1 MKIKIAALIVW
12 ECGSLLPL
20 FTTIA
25 FASGL
30 LRLGNS
36 WFATLRR
43 NPHKISR
50 TPSSIEISVCGNPL
64 ILNFSPTP

>member
-1 MKIKIAALIVW
+1 MKIKIAARVVW
-12 ECGSLLPL
+12 ECGSLLPP

-30 LRLGNS
+30 LRVGNLWS
-36 WFATLRR
+36 AALRQ
-43 NPHKISR
+43 NNHKISR